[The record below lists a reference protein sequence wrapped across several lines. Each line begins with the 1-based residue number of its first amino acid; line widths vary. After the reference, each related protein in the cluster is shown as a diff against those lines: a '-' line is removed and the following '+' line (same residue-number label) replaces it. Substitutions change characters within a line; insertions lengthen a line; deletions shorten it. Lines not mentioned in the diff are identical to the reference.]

1 MSTND
6 AQIIGQ
12 ILMLGDCFI
21 AATMVIK
28 GLISLLRR
36 FLYFFIVLAIG
47 FIALRWLKVL

>member
-1 MSTND
+1 MSPND

-21 AATMVIK
+21 VATMVIK

-47 FIALRWLKVL
+47 FIALRWLKVM